1 MTRRLGHRRPIFS
14 ICFVLCLTL
23 GLSVSARAGSY
34 VSVKKDGVNIRSGP
48 STKSEV
54 TWEVFKGFPLKVLTR
69 KGKWART
76 VDFEGDRGWIY
87 APLLSNKKMVIVKVK
102 NANLRVGPDT
112 KYEIAATAKYGVVF
126 SPVDRKKDWLK
137 VKHND
142 GTTGWIHKDLVWP
155 SNP

>member
-1 MTRRLGHRRPIFS
+1 MTRRLAIRSPFLSLLLFIA
-14 ICFVLCLTL
+14 L
-23 GLSVSARAGSY
+23 GLAFAGNAAANGY

-48 STKSEV
+48 STKAEV
-54 TWEVFKGFPLKVLTR
+54 IWEVFKGFPLKVLKK

-87 APLLSNKKMVIVKVK
+87 ASLLSKKKTLIVKVK

-126 SPVDRKKDWLK
+126 TPLDRKDDWFK

-142 GTTGWIHKDLVWP
+142 GTTAWIHKDLVWP
-155 SNP
+155 